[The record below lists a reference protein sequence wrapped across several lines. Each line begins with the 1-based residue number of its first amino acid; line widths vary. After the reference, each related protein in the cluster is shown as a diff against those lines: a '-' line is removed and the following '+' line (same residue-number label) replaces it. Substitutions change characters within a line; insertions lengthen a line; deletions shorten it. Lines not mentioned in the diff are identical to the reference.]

1 MEILDLNSS
10 MMRAREEGIAQ
21 EKENIF
27 LAFVKKGLSVKMMSD
42 TIGLSKQEL
51 TAILKNI
58 LNCKDCVTKNSI
70 NIKKF
75 IKFSCML
82 VS

>member
-51 TAILKNI
+51 TAILKRHPE
-58 LNCKDCVTKNSI
+58 LQGS
-70 NIKKF
+70 F
-75 IKFSCML
+75 A
-82 VS
+82 

>member
-51 TAILKNI
+51 TAIL
-58 LNCKDCVTKNSI
+58 
-70 NIKKF
+70 
-75 IKFSCML
+75 
-82 VS
+82 